1 MIDRWAERYLFFPL
15 VALFFQPEGLA
26 AFAKAAPPGAMDAL
40 LKDRM
45 EMFAKGGNL
54 TRPDVAVAK
63 TELPGI
69 LESLDAQLAAQPYLS
84 GDRPTLIDYTV
95 YHPIWF
101 LRKNPYNAPLIEA
114 HPNVVRWFD
123 SIAAFGHGRVIESD
137 GEAALAEARLSE
149 PRKVEPVVIGVD
161 AKQGD
166 SVSVT
171 PTDYGQVPVE
181 GELVRA
187 DPYEFAVRRTTYE
200 TGTIVTHF
208 PRTGFELKRVDP
220 SNQESV

>member
-1 MIDRWAERYLFFPL
+1 M
-15 VALFFQPEGLA
+15 
-26 AFAKAAPPGAMDAL
+26 
-40 LKDRM
+40 
-45 EMFAKGGNL
+45 
-54 TRPDVAVAK
+54 
-63 TELPGI
+63 
-69 LESLDAQLAAQPYLS
+69 
-84 GDRPTLIDYTV
+84 
-95 YHPIWF
+95 
-101 LRKNPYNAPLIEA
+101 
-114 HPNVVRWFD
+114 VRWFD

-200 TGTIVTHF
+200 T
-208 PRTGFELKRVDP
+208 RR
-220 SNQESV
+220 SS